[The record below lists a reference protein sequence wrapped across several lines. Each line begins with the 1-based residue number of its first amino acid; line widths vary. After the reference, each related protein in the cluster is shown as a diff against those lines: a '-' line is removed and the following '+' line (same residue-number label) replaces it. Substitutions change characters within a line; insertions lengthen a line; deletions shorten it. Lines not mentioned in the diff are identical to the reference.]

1 VNSLHSPAVTPGSGD
16 SEPPHLKTL
25 FFPYFCDSLV
35 VDVNFR
41 EADTPAPRTSEEFVM
56 AAAIREIEAEFQML
70 EPTVLEKKV
79 DRVQEDVAVL
89 KADVKVLRSD
99 VNHLQEDV
107 TAIKTE
113 VRQLSAGLTEHRL
126 ETEKS
131 SGNLRV
137 ETKDAIGGLR
147 SEMKDAIAGLRSE
160 MKDGIA
166 ELRGEMKDGFA
177 ELRREMKESFEKF
190 RDRRFTQIGWMI
202 GTVIAAIGTAV
213 TVLKFFAAP

>member
-1 VNSLHSPAVTPGSGD
+1 
-16 SEPPHLKTL
+16 
-25 FFPYFCDSLV
+25 
-35 VDVNFR
+35 
-41 EADTPAPRTSEEFVM
+41 M
-56 AAAIREIEAEFQML
+56 AAAVREIEAEFQML

-79 DRVQEDVAVL
+79 DRVQEDVATL
-89 KADVKVLRSD
+89 KTDVKVLRSD

-113 VRQLSAGLTEHRL
+113 VRQLSAGLSEHRL

-131 SGNLRV
+131 IGNLRV
-137 ETKDAIGGLR
+137 E
-147 SEMKDAIAGLRSE
+147 MKDGIAGLRSE
-160 MKDGIA
+160 MKDG
-166 ELRGEMKDGFA
+166 FA
-177 ELRREMKESFEKF
+177 DLRREMKESFEKF